1 MQRVPQR
8 YPSTA
13 GNEQETK
20 TQTTMKKTI
29 LTMVMMLAM
38 MLAWSCEKQHST
50 THYELMYNLNDSV
63 LVKEQ
68 KMGDTTVLNYFKT
81 MEGGR
86 PIRAKFLHKI
96 VEID

>member
-1 MQRVPQR
+1 
-8 YPSTA
+8 
-13 GNEQETK
+13 
-20 TQTTMKKTI
+20 MKKTI
-29 LTMVMMLAM
+29 LMLMTLAM
-38 MLAWSCEKQHST
+38 MLAIGCKQHST
-50 THYELMYNLNDSV
+50 THYELMYNLNDST

-86 PIRAKFLHKI
+86 PIRARFLHKI